1 MTGGPSR
8 RERPR
13 PTIPRPCGNPWTAA
27 RTPPPPTPRSTE
39 IGTSEPGGTVL
50 VFEHD
55 PDVAALQRLYL
66 AREGYHVVI
75 EHDRSRALPVIA
87 ETRPDVI
94 VLDLS
99 ELPPPSTP
107 TELHRRVT
115 DAAKP
120 VPVICVVPPGPTSA
134 GRAPARERTVPRP
147 FSPRT
152 LLSAIAEALRAR
164 ADDTA
169 ADVLHAGDLTLDP
182 QTRTVHVGDAPTPL
196 TATEFDL
203 LAHLLRHPGR
213 VFTREQ
219 LLASSWPSGAN
230 AGVRTVDVHIAQL
243 RAKLGPASPIRTV
256 RGVGYVAG

>member
-1 MTGGPSR
+1 M
-8 RERPR
+8 
-13 PTIPRPCGNPWTAA
+13 
-27 RTPPPPTPRSTE
+27 
-39 IGTSEPGGTVL
+39 
-50 VFEHD
+50 
-55 PDVAALQRLYL
+55 
-66 AREGYHVVI
+66 
-75 EHDRSRALPVIA
+75 IA

-99 ELPPPSTP
+99 ELSPPTTP
-107 TELHRRVT
+107 TELHRRVA

-120 VPVICVVPPGPTSA
+120 VPVICVVPPGPTA
-134 GRAPARERTVPRP
+134 AAPPGRAFARDRTVPRP
-147 FSPRT
+147 FGPRT
-152 LLSAIAEALRAR
+152 LLTAIAEALRAR

-169 ADVLHAGDLTLDP
+169 ADVLHAGGLILDP
-182 QTRTVHVGDAPTPL
+182 RTRTVRTGDAPTPL